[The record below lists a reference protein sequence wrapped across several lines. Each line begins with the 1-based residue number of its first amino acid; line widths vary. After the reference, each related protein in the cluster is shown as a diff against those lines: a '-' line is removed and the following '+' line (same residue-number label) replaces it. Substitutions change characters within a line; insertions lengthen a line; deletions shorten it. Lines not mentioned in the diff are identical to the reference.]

1 MSFQSPNYTPVP
13 NDFFDMA
20 ADMSEAELRFT
31 LVLLRETFGYHIR
44 SVKMTVTK
52 IARAAKMTRDSVYTA
67 AEKALAR
74 GTVIRQ
80 GQGSNAIWTVNV
92 VDTSESDK
100 DTPSVDVADTKCPSN
115 GHSTINKERKKN
127 INAVSPPRP
136 RDPLFDAITTTCRVD
151 PATAGSGIA
160 KAKQRLTKAA
170 PPYTAEDVAAF
181 GRWWVKQYGADRPP
195 TVWQL
200 AERIGVIRT
209 AAAKPSLG
217 MYFEED

>member
-1 MSFQSPNYTPVP
+1 MSQVWKLSKAKASALLLELAIADYAHDDGSGAYPSIETLAKKIRMSGRQVQRLVQTLQDMGELSLSEPNSHRTPEYTVTPGGDKMSPPVGQDVTRGVTQLCRP
-13 NDFFDMA
+13 RGDMA
-20 ADMSEAELRFT
+20 MSP
-31 LVLLRETFGYHIR
+31 
-44 SVKMTVTK
+44 
-52 IARAAKMTRDSVYTA
+52 D
-67 AEKALAR
+67 
-74 GTVIRQ
+74 
-80 GQGSNAIWTVNV
+80 
-92 VDTSESDK
+92 
-100 DTPSVDVADTKCPSN
+100 PSLNHHLTN
-115 GHSTINKERKKN
+115 GAPK
-127 INAVSPPRP
+127 PPRP